1 MWDGGATVV
10 EAARSEARTAA
21 AEVACAGEAGA
32 LMEVKKL
39 LTDWAYSMEVK
50 KLLTDWAYSPEPAE
64 MSLS

>member
-39 LTDWAYSMEVK
+39 LTDWAYS
-50 KLLTDWAYSPEPAE
+50 PEPAE